1 MSYHFQNRFSETVW
15 HRQMI
20 YHSCCL
26 SCLLTLLAAR
36 RVSLKTSSQKEN
48 SFQTRFPSDSC
59 VLGSALSVRRLIC
72 VSAGGASGSR
82 PSGSR
87 SNGSCLLEALLL
99 EMVLLEVIPIE
110 GILLHRISPTASAC
124 RSSVFPGEPGRI
136 NRDPPINHDPKRCY
150 L

>member
-72 VSAGGASGSR
+72 VPAGGASGSR

-87 SNGSCLLEALLL
+87 SNGSCFIRSPSIANGSIGSYSNRRHSIASNLTHSVS
-99 EMVLLEVIPIE
+99 MPIQCVPW
-110 GILLHRISPTASAC
+110 RTRA
-124 RSSVFPGEPGRI
+124 
-136 NRDPPINHDPKRCY
+136 N
-150 L
+150 